1 MDDFDDLQ
9 QRGLDASDRKT
20 AERLDKQ
27 TAPKP
32 ATEVAIYNGG
42 FLVTAA
48 QGERYMVDY
57 PDGGVAFGEF
67 ISPSAPPNGT
77 RVAVYAA
84 GDGKALF
91 DVL

>member
-1 MDDFDDLQ
+1 MNDLQ

-27 TAPKP
+27 TTQKP
-32 ATEVAIYNGG
+32 ASEVAIYNGG
-42 FLVTAA
+42 FNPFAA
-48 QGERYMVDY
+48 QGERYQVDY
-57 PDGGVAFGEF
+57 PGGGSVFGEF
-67 ISPSAPPNGT
+67 ISPSAPPKGT